1 MILKKKDHIYKIA
14 QKNTSPT
21 KYTKSMIIIIIYI
34 KISLFPS
41 TPSYIDIAL
50 YLRMKSLEWVTY
62 DHLEIKENNRVE
74 EMWIL
79 AAKSN
84 IISILLFVYT

>member
-1 MILKKKDHIYKIA
+1 
-14 QKNTSPT
+14 
-21 KYTKSMIIIIIYI
+21 MIIIIIYI

-84 IISILLFVYT
+84 IIISILLFVYT

>member
-1 MILKKKDHIYKIA
+1 
-14 QKNTSPT
+14 
-21 KYTKSMIIIIIYI
+21 MIIIIIYI

-84 IISILLFVYT
+84 IISILLFIYT